1 MRVLIVG
8 AGVAGLA
15 LGHALHER
23 GITAELV
30 ERSPRWRPEGT
41 GIYLPGN
48 AVRALRLLGLEKA
61 VLARANRIAWQRV
74 LDPRG
79 RVLTDIELEP
89 IWGGVGACVEIHR
102 ADLHE
107 AMRGAVPDVA
117 VRMGTTVAEV
127 RPGERVAVGFT
138 DGRTEEYDLVVGADG
153 IHSAVRR
160 LAFGGARPRFLRQ
173 ICWRY
178 VVDGFPDITDWTAR
192 VGTGRT
198 YVTHALGNG
207 RVYCYADFTT
217 GDPDR
222 EVGDWRELFAHFAEP
237 VPTLLALGG
246 GAYRSPIEEVA
257 QRRWIAPGVVLI
269 GDAAHA
275 SSPNMAQGAAMA
287 LEDAYVLAEVLAQV
301 PGGLPIAR
309 ALRSY
314 EDRRLA
320 RVRWVQSQTH
330 RRDRTRRLPA
340 ALRNLALRR
349 AGERMYRANY
359 APLLPPP

>member
-1 MRVLIVG
+1 
-8 AGVAGLA
+8 VAGLA
-15 LGHALHER
+15 LTHALHER
-23 GITAELV
+23 GITADVV
-30 ERSPRWRPEGT
+30 ERSPQWRPEGT

-48 AVRALRLLGLEKA
+48 AVRALRLLGLEE
-61 VLARANRIAWQRV
+61 VVTARANRIGRQRI

-89 IWGGVGACVEIHR
+89 IWGGVGACVEMHR

-107 AMRGAVPDVA
+107 AMRSATSNVA
-117 VRMGTTVAEV
+117 VRLGTTVTQV
-127 RPGERVAVGFT
+127 QPGERVVVGFT
-138 DGRTEEYDLVVGADG
+138 DGRTQEYDLVVGADG
-153 IHSAVRR
+153 IRSAVRR
-160 LAFGGARPRFLRQ
+160 LAFGAAQPRFLNQ

-198 YVTHALGNG
+198 FVTHALGNG
-207 RVYCYADFTT
+207 RVYCYADFNTRDA
-217 GDPDR
+217 GWSG
-222 EVGDWRELFAHFAEP
+222 GDWRELFAGYAEP
-237 VPTLLALGG
+237 VPMLLALGE

-257 QRRWIAPGVVLI
+257 QPRWTAPGVVLI

-287 LEDAYVLAEVLAQV
+287 LEDAYVLAEVLAESR
-301 PGGLPIAR
+301 GGQPISD

-314 EDRRLA
+314 EDRRRE
-320 RVRWVQSQTH
+320 RVRWVQDQTH

-349 AGERMYRANY
+349 AGERMYRAHY